1 MNNPD
6 QENNNN
12 EPRARGRTGQ
22 NPLLNVRDRLFH
34 ALFYRVA
41 LTYARAFPK
50 PIRRVLEFAILL
62 KALVVLSILVYI
74 HVVFARTPINCLS
87 HVKDSW
93 PRDGILRVE
102 IVHNATANYTLIN
115 SYEKEY
121 TDFTFQ
127 FFNNGKVLNQEE
139 DETSEG
145 EQSHDDETTAS
156 ENEEVPPGGNSE
168 KSEVKSEERSEE
180 LKVEEKILEAK
191 FIDHLLSEKTSD
203 IKSDNWTTIENTTL
217 LSAEDKTVDDTDAT
231 SIYGFTPSEIEMLA
245 KVVWPEEKYI
255 VEYALEYGFLRLSP
269 KTRQKLNIT
278 VMLVTLDPDRDVCF
292 GDSISRFLLAE
303 FLGYDDILMSS
314 IKQLAE
320 QEDNKGYLRNVVSGE
335 HYRFVSMWMARSSY
349 LAAAFIMLIFT
360 VSVSTLLRYSHH
372 QIFIFIVDFLQMLEM
387 NITIAFP
394 AAPLLTV
401 ILALV
406 GMEAIMSEF
415 FNDTT
420 TAFYIILIV
429 WIADQYDAICCHT
442 NISKRHWLRFFYLYH
457 LAFYAY
463 HYRFNGQYSGLALFT
478 SWLFIQHSMVY
489 FFHHYELPAILQQA
503 RIQQIVNNQNTNQT
517 NAEREN
523 NQPANTTQDNQVV
536 VDQQPTEP
544 NVPVDQQPTEP
555 NVPVDLPT
563 LELPNQSN
571 SESEVQTESVGQNI
585 TEDNNQPPS
594 LGALSTETNTE
605 VTNTQSPLG
614 AVSAGTDTSIENSQ
628 QASFIPENN
637 LKNSETVTK
646 NNSHIPSDS
655 IKTMNGTIPK
665 DSEKESRTNNDN
677 NRTSTGDLSHKPCNT
692 TTSHN
697 DNSKGDNLESSK
709 CSGDSDQ
716 TLESSRSSQSC
727 FQNCDSEQTST
738 S

>member
-139 DETSEG
+139 DEPSEG
-145 EQSHDDETTAS
+145 EHSHEEETTAT
-156 ENEEVPPGGNSE
+156 ENEEAPPGGNSE
-168 KSEVKSEERSEE
+168 KSEVKSEDGSEE
-180 LKVEEKILEAK
+180 LKTEEKILEAK
-191 FIDHLLSEKTSD
+191 FIDHLLSEKNSD
-203 IKSDNWTTIENTTL
+203 MKLDNWTTIDNTTL
-217 LSAEDKTVDDTDAT
+217 LSAEDKTVDDTDTT

-517 NAEREN
+517 NADREN
-523 NQPANTTQDNQVV
+523 NQPGNTTQDNQ
-536 VDQQPTEP
+536 
-544 NVPVDQQPTEP
+544 
-555 NVPVDLPT
+555 
-563 LELPNQSN
+563 ELY
-571 SESEVQTESVGQNI
+571 
-585 TEDNNQPPS
+585 
-594 LGALSTETNTE
+594 L
-605 VTNTQSPLG
+605 
-614 AVSAGTDTSIENSQ
+614 
-628 QASFIPENN
+628 
-637 LKNSETVTK
+637 LKLIQK
-646 NNSHIPSDS
+646 NAI
-655 IKTMNGTIPK
+655 
-665 DSEKESRTNNDN
+665 
-677 NRTSTGDLSHKPCNT
+677 L
-692 TTSHN
+692 
-697 DNSKGDNLESSK
+697 
-709 CSGDSDQ
+709 
-716 TLESSRSSQSC
+716 
-727 FQNCDSEQTST
+727 
-738 S
+738 